1 MMTDI
6 NSFKLYVLQYSYY
19 HLFFHRLNKIPTMY
33 CAIFKTAIG
42 FLNTNSRLFLSPIF
56 VFMSVWDLIKR
67 CNKTILILPFVQ
79 RFKSHMQRLLI

>member
-19 HLFFHRLNKIPTMY
+19 HLFFHRLNNIPTMY

-42 FLNTNSRLFLSPIF
+42 FLNINSRLFLSPIF
-56 VFMSVWDLIKR
+56 VFMSIWDLIKR
-67 CNKTILILPFVQ
+67 YNKTILMLTFVQ
-79 RFKSHMQRLLI
+79 RFKSHMQRLWI